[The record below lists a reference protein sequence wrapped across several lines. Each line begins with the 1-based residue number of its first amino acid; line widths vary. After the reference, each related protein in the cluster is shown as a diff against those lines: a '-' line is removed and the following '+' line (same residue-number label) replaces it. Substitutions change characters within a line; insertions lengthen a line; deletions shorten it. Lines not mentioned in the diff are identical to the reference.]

1 MELNEMKDSSLNN
14 TNKDNGIKTS
24 RLNTNQSQLY
34 ESLNKKTNLDQ
45 KVETGEIMDKKKYS
59 KTNSCKIS
67 PRNLNIIK
75 FSNNYEGINFQYQI
89 RRKRN
94 TI

>member
-1 MELNEMKDSSLNN
+1 MKDSSLNN

-45 KVETGEIMDKKKYS
+45 KVETGELMDKKKYS

-67 PRNLNIIK
+67 PRNLTNK
-75 FSNNYEGINFQYQI
+75 LNLNLNSLFLLNCLCTMTKSL
-89 RRKRN
+89 KV
-94 TI
+94 